1 MKSNYWS
8 RTELALAM
16 GLALG
21 LMTGCHD
28 PGEPG
33 HEHDPAP
40 AESDHAHEEQTH
52 QVTAWSD
59 LFEIFAEFEPVAA
72 GQAFDLVAHVTSR
85 ETRAPR
91 TEGPLRLTLRR
102 GDQIVE
108 RLEAQPARPGI
119 YILELSLDEPGAW
132 ETTIEIPGPD
142 GGSTVVMPAI
152 EVHADAHEAA
162 HAEVAAVPEGIHFLK
177 EQQWKI
183 RMGTELITRRPLV
196 ERLVFPARAIA
207 KPGADV
213 MVVAPL
219 AGQLVEPAGEPFPRL
234 GQRVEAG
241 QVLARLEPKFSE
253 AATRM
258 AEVEAERV
266 QARTALDQAQIGF
279 DRVQRL
285 AAEQAKSQ
293 RELQEAEAAL
303 LTARSRLDAV
313 MALRSTYRQLEGA
326 LATGSTSLP
335 AVDLRAPISGII
347 NRIDAGA
354 GEVVGSDSTI
364 FQVIDPEVVWLEARI
379 PEGSVTRLRA
389 AADPLYERLD
399 DLGHYRGIED
409 SAGMFIGFEVD
420 AATRTVPLTVEV
432 RNPEHR
438 LRVGQSI
445 RLHLATARAEEAL
458 ALPETAIVEEAGRP
472 VVFVQLSGE
481 MFERREV
488 ILGIRDGGWVQL
500 IEGVGEGERVVTDG
514 AYVLRLASLSS
525 ALPTHGHAH

>member
-1 MKSNYWS
+1 
-8 RTELALAM
+8 
-16 GLALG
+16 
-21 LMTGCHD
+21 
-28 PGEPG
+28 
-33 HEHDPAP
+33 
-40 AESDHAHEEQTH
+40 
-52 QVTAWSD
+52 
-59 LFEIFAEFEPVAA
+59 
-72 GQAFDLVAHVTSR
+72 
-85 ETRAPR
+85 
-91 TEGPLRLTLRR
+91 
-102 GDQIVE
+102 
-108 RLEAQPARPGI
+108 
-119 YILELSLDEPGAW
+119 
-132 ETTIEIPGPD
+132 
-142 GGSTVVMPAI
+142 MPAI

-183 RMGTELITRRPLV
+183 RMGTELRHPPAVGGAPGFSGAGHRQTGCRRDGGGTTGGS
-196 ERLVFPARAIA
+196 ARR
-207 KPGADV
+207 
-213 MVVAPL
+213 
-219 AGQLVEPAGEPFPRL
+219 AGGGEPFPRL

-313 MALRSTYRQLEGA
+313 MALHSTYRQLEGA
-326 LATGSTSLP
+326 SATGSTSLP

-379 PEGSVTRLRA
+379 PEGSVARLRA

-409 SAGMFIGFEVD
+409 SAGMFLGLEVD
-420 AATRTVPLTVEV
+420 AATRTVPLIIEL
-432 RNPEHR
+432 RNPEQS
-438 LRVGQSI
+438 LRVGQSV

-500 IEGVGEGERVVTDG
+500 IEGVSEGERVVTEG
-514 AYVLRLASLSS
+514 AYVVRLASLSS